1 MIISFARK
9 FAFVAVPKT
18 GSQAVR
24 RFLRPIMHSDDWEQS
39 VFDAPRFFPVPH
51 LARIGHG
58 HLRVSE
64 IQPFLLPGM
73 WPDLYSFA
81 FVRNPFDRFLSFCK
95 FFYPGEMEKTDDPV
109 GFMKKVIRDPELRHH
124 VLMQPQHRF
133 LEDDN
138 GDLAVSFVG
147 RYEHL
152 QRDFETICER
162 LELPFVE
169 LERINVS
176 SRPALTGS
184 LDRELAEMVGDTYRL
199 DFEKFD
205 YDPNLLPVI

>member
-1 MIISFARK
+1 MIISFAHK
-9 FAFVAVPKT
+9 FAFVAIPKT

-24 RFLRPIMHSDDWEQS
+24 RFLRPLLQEGDWEQS
-39 VFDAPRFFPVPH
+39 VFDAPRFFPVPR
-51 LARIGHG
+51 LAGVGHG

-81 FVRNPFDRFLSFCK
+81 FVRNPFDRFLSFCH
-95 FFYPGEMEKTDDPV
+95 FFHRGELARTDNPAEL
-109 GFMKKVIRDPELRHH
+109 MKRIIGDPELRHP
-124 VLMQPQHRF
+124 VLMQPQHQF
-133 LEDDN
+133 LEDQN

-162 LELPFVE
+162 LDIAYVE

-176 SRPALTGS
+176 NRLPLARSF
-184 LDRELAEMVGDTYRL
+184 DRELEEMVRDFYRL

-205 YDPNLLPVI
+205 YDPNILPAI